1 MAKYC
6 KSVQRFLGIDGK
18 MIVER
23 KKNALVTGGTKYDV
37 AAFAVLLLS
46 FLDKNPG
53 LIDEFVVFH
62 DGISKKDQQLL
73 NRILPSRFV
82 RYSFPGGI
90 SGFPEIIKSY
100 FTTMVFCKYECFR
113 LLRDYRNVIWSD
125 YDVVVAG
132 GLSPLLDENSS
143 GFRVMPDHKLQ
154 LKDMFNPL
162 PVQLAETRYELNA
175 PAVATPLFVF
185 SDIMPNQEKYYQWCI
200 EKTCEYAD
208 FLYLPEQAVFTM
220 LLQNFDIHYSK
231 IPYFPYCVHPE
242 LNKEFCGDAVIFH
255 SWGRPKFWSGLDFPL
270 WLKYYHQWLA
280 LGGSPHRE
288 MGKVYPLWQ
297 TLKRN
302 LKKHLREM
310 LKRFHIG
317 K

>member
-132 GLSPLLDENSS
+132 DLSPLLDENSS

-162 PVQLAETRYELNA
+162 PV
-175 PAVATPLFVF
+175 
-185 SDIMPNQEKYYQWCI
+185 
-200 EKTCEYAD
+200 
-208 FLYLPEQAVFTM
+208 
-220 LLQNFDIHYSK
+220 
-231 IPYFPYCVHPE
+231 
-242 LNKEFCGDAVIFH
+242 
-255 SWGRPKFWSGLDFPL
+255 
-270 WLKYYHQWLA
+270 
-280 LGGSPHRE
+280 
-288 MGKVYPLWQ
+288 
-297 TLKRN
+297 
-302 LKKHLREM
+302 
-310 LKRFHIG
+310 
-317 K
+317 

>member
-100 FTTMVFCKYECFR
+100 FTTMFSVNM
-113 LLRDYRNVIWSD
+113 NVS
-125 YDVVVAG
+125 A
-132 GLSPLLDENSS
+132 
-143 GFRVMPDHKLQ
+143 
-154 LKDMFNPL
+154 
-162 PVQLAETRYELNA
+162 
-175 PAVATPLFVF
+175 
-185 SDIMPNQEKYYQWCI
+185 C
-200 EKTCEYAD
+200 
-208 FLYLPEQAVFTM
+208 
-220 LLQNFDIHYSK
+220 
-231 IPYFPYCVHPE
+231 
-242 LNKEFCGDAVIFH
+242 CGIT
-255 SWGRPKFWSGLDFPL
+255 
-270 WLKYYHQWLA
+270 
-280 LGGSPHRE
+280 E
-288 MGKVYPLWQ
+288 M
-297 TLKRN
+297 
-302 LKKHLREM
+302 
-310 LKRFHIG
+310 
-317 K
+317 